1 MFVARDKDT
10 LRRLINRVSQGGYVV
25 NNPFM
30 GQERKGRAKE
40 QDTGALAT
48 LGPNHKCTK
57 EQTPRQE
64 N

>member
-48 LGPNHKCTK
+48 LGP
-57 EQTPRQE
+57 QSQVY
-64 N
+64 

>member
-30 GQERKGRAKE
+30 GQERKGRGRLE
-40 QDTGALAT
+40 
-48 LGPNHKCTK
+48 
-57 EQTPRQE
+57 E
-64 N
+64 